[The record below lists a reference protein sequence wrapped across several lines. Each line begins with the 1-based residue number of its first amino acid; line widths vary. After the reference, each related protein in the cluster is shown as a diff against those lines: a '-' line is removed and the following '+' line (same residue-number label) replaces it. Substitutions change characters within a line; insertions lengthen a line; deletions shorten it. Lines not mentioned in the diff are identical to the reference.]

1 MLGHDK
7 DNDREY
13 DTRAEILAPERKT
26 KEYDA
31 NEFAAELL
39 MPATKLKEIYD
50 RNGSI
55 PKLAIFFNVSLA
67 AVQVRMKKLGINY
80 E

>member
-1 MLGHDK
+1 
-7 DNDREY
+7 
-13 DTRAEILAPERKT
+13 
-26 KEYDA
+26 
-31 NEFAAELL
+31 
-39 MPATKLKEIYD
+39 MPAEKFKEIYD

-67 AVQVRMKKLGINY
+67 AVQVRMKRLGINY